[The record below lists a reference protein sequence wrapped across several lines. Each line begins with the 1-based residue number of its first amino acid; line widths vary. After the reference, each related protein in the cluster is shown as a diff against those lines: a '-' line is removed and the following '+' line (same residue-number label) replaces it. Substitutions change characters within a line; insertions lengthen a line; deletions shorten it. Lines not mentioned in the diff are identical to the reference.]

1 MPYRV
6 VTFGNAL
13 NIGTAGSHY
22 VEIAARAKC
31 NSGNSPYCVPN
42 EYICAKLG
50 QFLGL
55 PIAPGDVIT
64 APSNDPKFWYAALDF
79 SREGETLPPVSPED
93 CLRQLPELCAGA
105 VLYDILIANGDR
117 HEKNLFLDESSQPP
131 EMRLFDHEVALLGA
145 TPGQAEG
152 RLTGSLVHQPGIPD
166 HCLKRLIPPHRLY
179 ESEWMQRIHD
189 LPDYLIEQTCREAAP
204 CGMTPEETDV
214 CITFLKNR
222 RHNLHQLV
230 QDNEAEF
237 LGRHARRQRP

>member
-1 MPYRV
+1 MPFRV

-55 PIAPGDVIT
+55 PIAPGTVIT
-64 APSNDPKFWYAALDF
+64 VPANDPKFWYAALDF
-79 SREGETLPPVSPED
+79 SQEGESLPPVSPED
-93 CLRQLPELCAGA
+93 CVRQLPELCAA
-105 VLYDILIANGDR
+105 IVLFDIFIANGDR
-117 HEKNLFLDESSQPP
+117 HEGNLFLDESSEPP

-152 RLTGSLVHQPGIPD
+152 RLTGSVRNHLGILD
-166 HCLKRLIPPHRLY
+166 HCLKRLLST
-179 ESEWMQRIHD
+179 EALWQSEWMQRIYH
-189 LPDYLIEQTCREAAP
+189 LPTYLIEQACREAAP
-204 CGMTPEETDV
+204 YGMTLEETNAA
-214 CITFLKNR
+214 IAFLGER
-222 RHNLHQLV
+222 RHNLYYLV
-230 QDNEAEF
+230 QHHGGEF
-237 LGRHARRQRP
+237 APPRTRRQRL